1 MASQETLV
9 AQKLREYIDA
19 VRETTSLEEQR
30 LQFSDMVRT
39 VLGIPLGDSE
49 VQSEMYGG
57 QMYVLLGNLVFDF
70 KRNLHWQPKD
80 AELQLRRYIADLK
93 SRRDQTDYIA
103 IATDGLHFH
112 VYRSR
117 NDETGRIVELEK
129 IHGLNLAS
137 PMMTPERAVRDLG
150 MILAHFRREQV

>member
-1 MASQETLV
+1 MASQDTLV
-9 AQKLREYIDA
+9 VQKLREYIDT
-19 VRETTSLEEQR
+19 VRETATLEEQR
-30 LQFSDMVRT
+30 LKFSDLVRT
-39 VLGIPLGDSE
+39 VLGIPLGDLE

-57 QMYVLLGNLVFDF
+57 QIYVLLGNLVLDF

-93 SRRDQTDYIA
+93 SRRDQTAYIA

-112 VYRSR
+112 VYRPQY
-117 NDETGRIVELEK
+117 DETGRLVELEK

-150 MILAHFRREQV
+150 MVLSHFHQERV

>member
-9 AQKLREYIDA
+9 AQKLRAYIDT
-19 VRETTSLEEQR
+19 VRETASLEEQC
-30 LQFSDMVRT
+30 LQFADLVRT

-80 AELQLRRYIADLK
+80 AELQLQRYIADLR

-103 IATDGLHFH
+103 IVTDGLRFH
-112 VYRSR
+112 VYMPRY
-117 NDETGRIVELEK
+117 DETGQPDDD
-129 IHGLNLAS
+129 NPSWS
-137 PMMTPERAVRDLG
+137 PSCWYDC
-150 MILAHFRREQV
+150 

>member
-9 AQKLREYIDA
+9 AQKLRAYIDT
-19 VRETTSLEEQR
+19 VRETASLEEQC
-30 LQFSDMVRT
+30 LQFADLVRT

-80 AELQLRRYIADLK
+80 AELQLQRYIADLR

-103 IATDGLHFH
+103 IVTDGLRFH
-112 VYRSR
+112 VYMPRY
-117 NDETGRIVELEK
+117 DETGVELEK

-137 PMMTPERAVRDLG
+137 PMMTPEWAMQDLG
-150 MILAHFRREQV
+150 IILSHFRKEQV